1 MADYDADPP
10 AGQAIIE
17 EAVGAE
23 IGSLAT
29 AFDGVDLYDLAEA
42 KALMTGGEYGA
53 TLKEVKDIA
62 LAAGIMADRRGRDH
76 PHRHVAT
83 SPRWSPDPRVT

>member
-1 MADYDADPP
+1 MADYDADPA

-29 AFDGVDLYDLAEA
+29 AFDGVDLYDLEEA

-53 TLKEVKDIA
+53 TLTEVKDIA
-62 LAAGIMADRRGRDH
+62 LDAGIMATDVDE
-76 PHRHVAT
+76 AAILDT
-83 SPRWSPDPRVT
+83 SWITTLLP